1 MGEAGETK
9 KGGNMRSYD
18 INGRQYR
25 DAQRAKRHGRT
36 EPRFRDYGIPLIVG
50 TVIFILIALFVD
62 PTSMFT
68 LR

>member
-1 MGEAGETK
+1 
-9 KGGNMRSYD
+9 MRSYD

-25 DAQRAKRHGRT
+25 DAQMAKRYERT
-36 EPRFRDYGIPLIVG
+36 EPGFRDYGIPLIVG

>member
-1 MGEAGETK
+1 
-9 KGGNMRSYD
+9 MRSYD

-25 DAQRAKRHGRT
+25 DAQRAKRYERT
-36 EPRFRDYGIPLIVG
+36 EPGFRDYGIPLIVG
-50 TVIFILIALFVD
+50 TVIFILIALFAD

>member
-1 MGEAGETK
+1 MGEPRETK

-18 INGRQYR
+18 ITGRQYR
-25 DAQRAKRHGRT
+25 AEQRAKRHGRT
-36 EPRFRDYGIPLIVG
+36 EPRFRDYGLPLVIG